1 MQRYRNTPEMQLK
14 KTFYCFR
21 THLKYQK
28 KIRAMRLCVVRP
40 EGGSNT
46 GAEKTSL
53 IFWIIKIII

>member
-28 KIRAMRLCVVRP
+28 KNQGNAPLCSETRR
-40 EGGSNT
+40 G
-46 GAEKTSL
+46 
-53 IFWIIKIII
+53 